1 MRRELITDMSKGL
14 SADSQV
20 HISVAFLI
28 KAMIGISMLI
38 ATYYQVQIR
47 FAEHENRIKELEN
60 KITVLNAS
68 IEGMETQH
76 IEGKE
81 YDVESLTDEQKIMV
95 NHVLDLD
102 RKLQS
107 SEFNIVQL
115 RFGRQAFSDALKVS
129 LDETSSEKDSE

>member
-1 MRRELITDMSKGL
+1 MPKELITDMSKGL

-47 FAEHENRIKELEN
+47 FAEHENRIKDLEN
-60 KITVLNAS
+60 KVVVLNAS

-76 IEGKE
+76 IEKLKE
-81 YDVESLTDEQKIMV
+81 ENRTLLQRLKI
-95 NHVLDLD
+95 
-102 RKLQS
+102 K
-107 SEFNIVQL
+107 
-115 RFGRQAFSDALKVS
+115 K
-129 LDETSSEKDSE
+129 